1 MTLRNGLQRPCG
13 EHLLNAERAGGAS
26 KVHLIACLR
35 ALPSPATFPRD
46 LDDPDFGPDLRSREG
61 QVQAMAL
68 QIQPG

>member
-1 MTLRNGLQRPCG
+1 M
-13 EHLLNAERAGGAS
+13 
-26 KVHLIACLR
+26 HLIACLR

-46 LDDPDFGPDLRSREG
+46 LEDPDFGPDLRSREG